1 MRNFRYVC
9 TIVKS
14 RYMHSIETITSS
26 VNKEFN
32 QFKKVYNEI
41 LHSKCDLL
49 NNSIDVVLSSQG
61 KRIRPLLSLL
71 VAKLCG
77 KITDVT
83 INSAVFLEL
92 MHTAT
97 LLHDDVVDDTLLRR
111 GKPSLNALYQNKV
124 AVLVG
129 DYFLSTSLIMAMQ
142 TANLQLISIVS
153 STGRELS
160 EGELFQ
166 LESTKEVAFSEER
179 YKDIIYRKTASLFSA
194 CCQIGAIS
202 AEASK
207 STVELFKQFGMLLG
221 MAFQIKDD
229 IFDYFLEEEIGKPTG
244 NDIREG
250 KVTLPLLFALNK
262 VGEEESKP
270 YIEIIRSKDFSSEKI
285 AKLLAF
291 AKKQGGIEYAENKM
305 MEYIEKAK
313 NCLVDIPDSEEK
325 SALIDLTD
333 FIVQRTC

>member
-1 MRNFRYVC
+1 
-9 TIVKS
+9 
-14 RYMHSIETITSS
+14 
-26 VNKEFN
+26 
-32 QFKKVYNEI
+32 
-41 LHSKCDLL
+41 
-49 NNSIDVVLSSQG
+49 
-61 KRIRPLLSLL
+61 
-71 VAKLCG
+71 
-77 KITDVT
+77 
-83 INSAVFLEL
+83 

-202 AEASK
+202 A
-207 STVELFKQFGMLLG
+207 
-221 MAFQIKDD
+221 
-229 IFDYFLEEEIGKPTG
+229 
-244 NDIREG
+244 
-250 KVTLPLLFALNK
+250 
-262 VGEEESKP
+262 
-270 YIEIIRSKDFSSEKI
+270 
-285 AKLLAF
+285 
-291 AKKQGGIEYAENKM
+291 
-305 MEYIEKAK
+305 
-313 NCLVDIPDSEEK
+313 
-325 SALIDLTD
+325 
-333 FIVQRTC
+333 

>member
-1 MRNFRYVC
+1 
-9 TIVKS
+9 
-14 RYMHSIETITSS
+14 MHSIETITSS
-26 VNKEFN
+26 VNNELEK
-32 QFKKVYNEI
+32 FKKVYDNI
-41 LHSKCDLL
+41 LQSKCNLL
-49 NNSIDVVLSSQG
+49 NNSIEIVLSSQG
-61 KRIRPLLSLL
+61 KRIRPTLSLL
-71 VAKLCG
+71 IAKLCG

-92 MHTAT
+92 LHTAT

-166 LESTKEVAFSEER
+166 LESTREIIFTEER
-179 YKDIIYRKTASLFSA
+179 YNEIIYRKTASLFSA

-202 AEASK
+202 AGATKEQIA
-207 STVELFKQFGMLLG
+207 LFKDFGMHVG

-229 IFDYFLEEEIGKPTG
+229 IFDYFPAGDLGKPTG

-250 KVTLPLLFALNK
+250 KVTLPLLYALRNTKKEIANPYMEMIRCRDFTPSNIDTLLSFAR
-262 VGEEESKP
+262 EE
-270 YIEIIRSKDFSSEKI
+270 
-285 AKLLAF
+285 
-291 AKKQGGIEYAENKM
+291 GGIEYAEKRM
-305 MEYIEKAK
+305 QEHVEKAIGY
-313 NCLVDIPDSEEK
+313 LTVLPDSQEK
-325 SALIDLTD
+325 SALIDLTH
-333 FIVQRTC
+333 FITQRTR

>member
-1 MRNFRYVC
+1 
-9 TIVKS
+9 
-14 RYMHSIETITSS
+14 MHSIETITSS
-26 VNKEFN
+26 VNNEFN
-32 QFKKVYNEI
+32 KFKKVYNEI

-61 KRIRPLLSLL
+61 KKIRPLLSLL

-77 KITDVT
+77 EITDIT

-166 LESTKEVAFSEER
+166 LESTREVVFSEER

-202 AEASK
+202 AGASK

-262 VGEEESKP
+262 VGEERSKP
-270 YIEIIRSKDFSSEKI
+270 YIEIIRNKDFSSEKV
-285 AKLLAF
+285 AELLSF
-291 AKKQGGIEYAENKM
+291 AKEQGGIEYAEGKM
-305 MEYIEKAK
+305 MEYIERAK
-313 NCLVDIPDSEEK
+313 NCLVDIPDSKEK

-333 FIVQRTC
+333 FIVQRAC